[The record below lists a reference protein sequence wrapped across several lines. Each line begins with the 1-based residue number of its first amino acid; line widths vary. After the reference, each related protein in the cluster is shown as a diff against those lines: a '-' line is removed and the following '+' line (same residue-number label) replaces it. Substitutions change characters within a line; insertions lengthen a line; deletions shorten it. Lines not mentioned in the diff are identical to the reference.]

1 MIEAKAFRTFS
12 RMYSLFKSE
21 RLSANIKLTLHK
33 ALIRSVMT
41 YACPA
46 WEFAAECHLLK
57 LQRLQNKVL
66 RTIGNFLKR
75 TSVRDMH
82 KAFHMPYVYDYITK
96 SCRQQAE
103 VIQNHENENVRYSG
117 QGEARR
123 RKYKQLKLG
132 GGHVYDCSS
141 D

>member
-1 MIEAKAFRTFS
+1 
-12 RMYSLFKSE
+12 
-21 RLSANIKLTLHK
+21 
-33 ALIRSVMT
+33 MT

-57 LQRLQNKVL
+57 LKRLQNKVL
-66 RTIGNFLKR
+66 CTIGNFPKR

-82 KAFHMPYVYDYITK
+82 KAFHIPYLYYYIK

-103 VIQNHENENVRYSG
+103 VIQNHENANVRYIG
-117 QGEARR
+117 QGEARH
-123 RKYKQLKLG
+123 RKYKLKLG
-132 GGHVYDCSS
+132 GRHVYDCSS

>member
-1 MIEAKAFRTFS
+1 
-12 RMYSLFKSE
+12 
-21 RLSANIKLTLHK
+21 
-33 ALIRSVMT
+33 MT
-41 YACPA
+41 NACSA

-66 RTIGNFLKR
+66 RTIGNFPKR
-75 TSVRDMH
+75 TSVRDML

-96 SCRQQAE
+96 SYRQQAE
-103 VIQNHENENVRYSG
+103 VIQIHDNENVRYIG
-117 QGEARR
+117 QSEARH
-123 RKYKQLKLG
+123 RKYKRLKLA

>member
-1 MIEAKAFRTFS
+1 
-12 RMYSLFKSE
+12 
-21 RLSANIKLTLHK
+21 
-33 ALIRSVMT
+33 MT

-46 WEFAAECHLLK
+46 WEFAAGCHLLK
-57 LQRLQNKVL
+57 LQRLQNKFL
-66 RTIGNFLKR
+66 RTIGNFPKR

-82 KAFHMPYVYDYITK
+82 KAFHIPHIYDYITK

-103 VIQNHENENVRYSG
+103 VIQNHENENVRYIG
-117 QGEARR
+117 HGEARH
-123 RKYKQLKLG
+123 RKYKRLKLG